1 MVVAVLGLP
10 ETVALDH
17 LAIAAACG
25 LLLGYGSVLLSGCF
39 PLSEAPLP
47 KAGLGGKALVLLASA
62 SLVLTAIL
70 LLGFILFATAWAP
83 ALIAAGLALLG
94 GPLLF
99 QGLPQKLSGGLFG
112 LCALIAVQAAL
123 LTILTRALIA

>member
-1 MVVAVLGLP
+1 MVGLGLP
-10 ETVALDH
+10 ETLVLDH

-25 LLLGYGSVLLSGCF
+25 LLLGYGSVLLSNCF

-47 KAGLGGKALVLLASA
+47 KGSLGGKALVLLASA
-62 SLVLTAIL
+62 CFALTVVLLI
-70 LLGFILFATAWAP
+70 GFILFATAWAP

-99 QGLPQKLSGGLFG
+99 QGLPQRLAGGLPG
-112 LCALIAVQAAL
+112 LCALIAAQAVL
-123 LTILTRALIA
+123 LTLLTRALIA

>member
-1 MVVAVLGLP
+1 MVVAVIGLP

-25 LLLGYGSVLLSGCF
+25 LLLGYGGALLSGCY
-39 PLSEAPLP
+39 PLAEAPLP
-47 KAGLGGKALVLLASA
+47 RRGLGGKALVLLASA
-62 SLVLTAIL
+62 SLLLTAIL
-70 LLGFILFATAWAP
+70 LLGFIVFAAAWAP

-99 QGLPQKLSGGLFG
+99 QGLPQKLAGGLVG
-112 LCALIAVQAAL
+112 LCALIAAQAIL
-123 LTILTRALIA
+123 LAILTRALIA

>member
-1 MVVAVLGLP
+1 MVLAVLGMP
-10 ETVALDH
+10 ENLALNH

-25 LLLGYGSVLLSGCF
+25 LLLGYGSVLLSGCY
-39 PLSEAPLP
+39 PLGEAPLP
-47 KAGLGGKALVLLASA
+47 KGSLGGKVLVLLASA
-62 SLVLTAIL
+62 SLLLTAVL
-70 LLGFILFATAWAP
+70 LIGFVIFATAWAP

-99 QGLPQKLSGGLFG
+99 QALPPKLASSLLG
-112 LCALIAVQAAL
+112 LCALVAAQAIL